1 MNTKNEVFEYL
12 IDQLWHQVNKKDVTS
27 FNVSVRIS
35 DLDEVKQVIHNLQ
48 QHIAGKDDEIRMLKD
63 SLRQQMANNPHK
75 QQCEDLA
82 HEVQSL
88 KNQLRDMSELVDE
101 LMGTITLMNEDFGRV
116 TGRSGPLPKGE
127 SYVVGE
133 HGPEQSGCRKG
144 DTQECEHSWI
154 IMPGLF
160 LSEGNPN
167 NVPGSELCCKCGKR
181 EWDVKGYKPKDDTQ
195 ECSYNWRFVNGKAP
209 AVCINCGMTKSS
221 KCEHEWCFYDG
232 GALKMCRICGLK
244 K

>member
-1 MNTKNEVFEYL
+1 MSNKNEVFEYL
-12 IDQLWHQVNKKDVTS
+12 IDQLRQLLPVVDVMGEIKRWS
-27 FNVSVRIS
+27 IDRS
-35 DLDEVKQVIHNLQ
+35 
-48 QHIAGKDDEIRMLKD
+48 IAGRGNYTDDENAIIDAYIGLEH
-63 SLRQQMANNPHK
+63 SPYK

-82 HEVQSL
+82 HEVLSL
-88 KNQLRDMSELVDE
+88 KNQLRDASALVAELQE
-101 LMGTITLMNEDFGRV
+101 TIKLMNEDFGRV

-127 SYVVGE
+127 SYVVGG

-167 NVPGSELCCKCGKR
+167 NVPGSELCSKCGKR
-181 EWDVKGYKPKDDTQ
+181 EWDDKVYKPKNDTQ
-195 ECSYNWRFVNGKAP
+195 ECEHNWRFVNGKAP
-209 AVCINCGMTKSS
+209 AVCINCGVTKSS
-221 KCEHEWCFYDG
+221 ECEHEWQFYG
-232 GALKMCRICGLK
+232 VGFPRMCIKCGLK